1 MIAAAIVTFRSPKL
15 GEGEW
20 RLFGLDY
27 MMLHQRRIDF
37 AMESLRQ
44 HGSIPAWYPREFLG
58 TPFWSNVQGFP
69 LLPTRLALLPTG
81 AESLFT
87 LAVYLSLA
95 LSAGFTYLFARRMG
109 QGVVG
114 AAVAGWTW
122 VCGGYFASRLAAGQ
136 LGMLETYWALP
147 LVLYVVERIAA
158 AANPRAVALQVLL
171 LGLTCGALA
180 VAAHPQHPVYAVATA
195 AAYILVRCR
204 PWKRA
209 AAAIA
214 AIGLGIAS
222 FGFQLVPMAQLI
234 ARSTRVLKLGDP
246 GNDIEMPYDRLLS
259 MLSPWRNGAPDFV
272 NRPSGVFDPQGLYGQ
287 QLAYFWDTV
296 NYIGVLPLV
305 AVLVLLVFA
314 VWRRRRPNR
323 QTMFV
328 IVAAA
333 IALFLALPVA
343 RQVLPASPFIILRS
357 PARLMYFVNF
367 ALALS
372 LGAKVHL
379 LLSIRARWRAVAA
392 VVAIGVVGWHV
403 YDLSAHARAY
413 VLPHRGYVQLS
424 PNFDQTVE
432 RFVGDGRVGIDKHMD
447 LPINR
452 RIDDI
457 GVFDS
462 ILLANVYQALLD
474 MNPRLPS
481 NLNLQEWDGGQMSL
495 RALRVA
501 AVRLLVTTLRRGD
514 MPPAA
519 EHRGVLVYEVPE
531 PSPRVTFLPAWSAQF
546 LGRDQTR
553 ALLRDLT
560 FNLRDA
566 LILPTSARP
575 GGRGALEPA
584 TQPAASPLRQAWRRP
599 RPDRIEIT
607 VSAPAPG
614 YVKVVEAFDIG
625 WRATVDGRSVRLL
638 EANNMMMAI
647 PVPQGEHEI
656 VLEYSTPGRNLGIV
670 VSAAGLIGLIS
681 LVLALARQ
689 EPTP

>member
-1 MIAAAIVTFRSPKL
+1 L
-15 GEGEW
+15 
-20 RLFGLDY
+20 
-27 MMLHQRRIDF
+27 
-37 AMESLRQ
+37 
-44 HGSIPAWYPREFLG
+44 
-58 TPFWSNVQGFP
+58 
-69 LLPTRLALLPTG
+69 
-81 AESLFT
+81 
-87 LAVYLSLA
+87 YL
-95 LSAGFTYLFARRMG
+95 
-109 QGVVG
+109 
-114 AAVAGWTW
+114 
-122 VCGGYFASRLAAGQ
+122 
-136 LGMLETYWALP
+136 
-147 LVLYVVERIAA
+147 VERIAA
-158 AANPRAVALQVLL
+158 AANPRAVAAQVLF
-171 LGLTCGALA
+171 LGLICGALA

-195 AAYILVRCR
+195 GAYALFRCR

-209 AAAIA
+209 AAVIA

-272 NRPSGVFDPQGLYGQ
+272 NRPSGVVDPQGLYGQ

-296 NYIGVLPLV
+296 NYIGVLPLA
-305 AVLVLLVFA
+305 AVVVLLAFA

-367 ALALS
+367 ALALG

-379 LLSIRARWRAVAA
+379 LLSIGARWRAAAA
-392 VVAIGVVGWHV
+392 VVAMGVVGWHV

-413 VLPHRGYVQLS
+413 VLPHRGYVKLS
-424 PNFDQTVE
+424 PNFDQMVE

-481 NLNLQEWDGGQMSL
+481 DLNLQEWDGGQMSL

-514 MPPAA
+514 MP
-519 EHRGVLVYEVPE
+519 VYEVPE
-531 PSPRVTFLPAWSAQF
+531 PSPRVTFLPAWSARF
-546 LGRDQTR
+546 LSREQST

-575 GGRGALEPA
+575 AGRGALEPA
-584 TQPAASPLRQAWRRP
+584 TQPTASPLPQAWRRP

-625 WRATVDGRSVRLL
+625 WRATMDGRPVRLL
-638 EANNMMMAI
+638 EANNLMMAI

-656 VLEYSTPGRNLGIV
+656 VLEYFTPGRNLGIV
-670 VSAAGLIGLIS
+670 VSAAGLIGLIG
-681 LVLALARQ
+681 LVLALTRQ
-689 EPTP
+689 DRTP